1 MGLYMKFNQSLA
13 LITSLA
19 LSSSCMQ
26 KPELKEDPVV
36 PVEAAQVQQ
45 SLISA
50 WGNVE
55 PTSMVKD
62 DYIAI
67 DSSIKG
73 YGQAAQVQLQ
83 IATQIMNKTAVDN
96 TYVFDFAQRA
106 VIYSTDPVCDFV
118 NTFRRVADV
127 PSVSNVNSVAIKH
140 WHKPLAEQF
149 ALNSQIMK
157 SNDETISSQCDDI
170 AKKFYYPMS
179 FEIVQF
185 ALGLCSDTQEY
196 RVDCYN
202 LKIKTE
208 TRVSPDRLN
217 SKKIATQTIIFD
229 QVAAPIQQ
237 TEKNSAEESKVTY
250 EITLSQEAPFLARVL
265 EFCRKGIVSAAN
277 GQKTLATICDSVKSF
292 QHPTTPIQ

>member
-1 MGLYMKFNQSLA
+1 MKFNQSLI
-13 LITSLA
+13 LVTSLA

-26 KPELKEDPVV
+26 KPELKDDPIT
-36 PVEAAQVQQ
+36 PVEAVQVQQ

-50 WGNVE
+50 WGNIE

-62 DYIAI
+62 DYVAI

-73 YGQAAQVQLQ
+73 YGQAAQIQLQ
-83 IATQIMNKTAVDN
+83 IATQIMSKTEVNN

-127 PSVSNVNSVAIKH
+127 PSISNVNSVAIRN

-149 ALNSQIMK
+149 AIKNQINK
-157 SNDETISSQCDDI
+157 SNDEAALNQCDDI

-185 ALGLCSDTQEY
+185 ALGLCSDTQDY
-196 RVDCYN
+196 QVDCYN
-202 LKIKTE
+202 LKVKTE

-217 SKKIATQTIIFD
+217 SKKIATQTVIFD
-229 QVAAPIQQ
+229 QVAAPTQQ
-237 TEKNSAEESKVTY
+237 AEKSTVEQSKVTY

-265 EFCRKGIVSAAN
+265 EFCRKGMVSATN

-292 QHPTTPIQ
+292 QHPTTPIE

>member
-1 MGLYMKFNQSLA
+1 MKITQSIVLM
-13 LITSLA
+13 TSLA

-26 KPELKEDPVV
+26 KPELKDDPAT
-36 PVEAAQVQQ
+36 PVEATQVQQ

-62 DYIAI
+62 DYVAI

-73 YGQAAQVQLQ
+73 YGQAAQIQMQ
-83 IATQIMNKTAVDN
+83 IATQIMSKTQVDN
-96 TYVFDFAQRA
+96 SYIFDFAQRA
-106 VIYSTDPVCDFV
+106 VIYGTDPTCDFV

-127 PSVSNVNSVAIKH
+127 PSVSNAVAIKN
-140 WHKPLAEQF
+140 WQKPLAEQF
-149 ALNSQIMK
+149 AMKNQIVK
-157 SNDETISSQCDDI
+157 SSEETIANQCDDI

-179 FEIVQF
+179 FEIVQY

-196 RVDCYN
+196 QVDCYN
-202 LKIKTE
+202 LKVKSE

-229 QVAAPIQQ
+229 QVVAPVQQ
-237 TEKNSAEESKVTY
+237 SEKSSEEQSKVTY

-265 EFCRKGIVSAAN
+265 EFCRKGMVSAAN

-292 QHPTTPIQ
+292 QHPTTPIE